1 MTMEAPRYD
10 VIIRNASVLDG
21 TGKPAFRADIAIRG
35 ERLAQIGSLE
45 LATATRE
52 IDVHGLTVA
61 PGFIDVHA
69 HDDAELISKPDM
81 APKLTQGVTTVI
93 AGNCGISG
101 APYSDPASPSGLLRL
116 VFKSDRFMARTFDQY
131 LSKVRAA
138 EPAINSAFLTGHST
152 LRIQVMGNDLN
163 RTATAAEIAQMR
175 GLLTDCLLQG
185 SLGLSTGLFY
195 PPARAASTREVIEIA
210 APLQA
215 HQGVYVT
222 HMRNE
227 ADNVIES
234 LEESLEIG
242 HAAGVPVVISH
253 HKCMGHRNF
262 GRSTETLALMDRARA
277 RQPVAL
283 DVYPYTAGSSVLHAD
298 LVAVASKTLLTWCDP
313 YPEYTGR
320 DLSEVAT
327 ELGCTPIEAVA
338 RLEPAGAVYFFMDEA
353 DIVRIMRSPEAMIG
367 SDGMPADQHPHPRLW
382 GTFPRVLGRYVREQN
397 VLPLPEA
404 VHRMTGLA
412 AQRFGLRDRGIVEVG
427 NYADLC
433 IFDPDSILDAATFE
447 QPTQPA
453 IGIHYVF
460 VNGQMAL
467 EQGKLTAARA
477 GKVLTRGLH

>member
-1 MTMEAPRYD
+1 MTYD
-10 VIIRNASVLDG
+10 VILRNASVLDG
-21 TGKPAFRADIAIRG
+21 TGKPAFPADVAIQG
-35 ERLAQIGSLE
+35 ERVARIGSLE
-45 LATATRE
+45 LARATQD
-52 IDVHGLTVA
+52 IDARGLTVA

-69 HDDAELISKPDM
+69 HDDAELIARPQM

-101 APYSDPASPSGLLRL
+101 APYSQPSSPSGLLRL
-116 VFKSDRFMARTFDQY
+116 VFKSEAFTARTFEAFV
-131 LSKVRAA
+131 SKVREA

-152 LRIQVMGNDLN
+152 LRIEVMGDDLS
-163 RTATAAEIAQMR
+163 RTASPAEIAQMR
-175 GLLTDCLLQG
+175 ALLTDCLEQG

-195 PPARAASTREVIEIA
+195 PPARAASTQEVIEIA
-210 APLQA
+210 APLRDHQA
-215 HQGVYVT
+215 LYVT

-262 GRSTETLALMDRARA
+262 GRSTETLALLNRARA
-277 RQPVAL
+277 RQPVSL

-298 LVAVASKTLLTWCDP
+298 LVSMASKTLLTWCEP
-313 YPEYTGR
+313 YPEYVGR

-327 ELGCTPIEAVA
+327 ELSCTPIEAIP

-382 GTFPRVLGRYVREQN
+382 GTFPRVLGRYVREQS
-397 VLPLPEA
+397 VLPLHEA
-404 VHRMTGLA
+404 VHRMTGLP
-412 AQRFGLRDRGIVEVG
+412 AQRFGLRNRGTVEEG

-433 IFDPDSILDAATFE
+433 IFDPDTILDVATFE

-453 IGIHYVF
+453 VGIHYVF

-467 EQGKLTAARA
+467 ENGVPTPKRA
-477 GKVLTRGLH
+477 GKVLTRGA

>member
-1 MTMEAPRYD
+1 MTPPYD
-10 VIIRNASVLDG
+10 VILRNASVLDG
-21 TGKPAFRADIAIRG
+21 TGKPAFHADIAIQG
-35 ERLAQIGSLE
+35 ERVAHIGALD

-52 IDVHGLTVA
+52 IDARGLTVA

-69 HDDAELISKPDM
+69 HDDAELIERPQM

-101 APYSDPASPSGLLRL
+101 APYSGTSSPSGLLRL
-116 VFKSDRFMARTFDQY
+116 LFKSERFMAPTFEQFVA
-131 LSKVRAA
+131 KVRDAG
-138 EPAINSAFLTGHST
+138 PAINSAFLTGHSS
-152 LRIQVMGNDLN
+152 LRIRVMGDDLS
-163 RTATAAEIAQMR
+163 RAATASEIAHMR
-175 GLLTDCLLQG
+175 ALLAECLEQG

-195 PPARAASTREVIEIA
+195 PPARAATTQEVIEIA
-210 APLQA
+210 EPLRA
-215 HQGVYVT
+215 HQGLYVT

-227 ADNVIES
+227 ADQVIES
-234 LEESLEIG
+234 IEESLEIG
-242 HAAGVPVVISH
+242 HAAGVPLVISH

-262 GRSTETLALMDRARA
+262 GRSTETLALLDRARA

-283 DVYPYTAGSSVLHAD
+283 DVYPYTAGSSVLHVD
-298 LVAVASKTLLTWCDP
+298 LVSMASKTLLTWCDP
-313 YPEYTGR
+313 HPQFVGR
-320 DLSEVAT
+320 DLSEVAA
-327 ELGCTPIEAVA
+327 ELGCTAIEAVA

-397 VLPLPEA
+397 VLPLHEA

-412 AQRFGLRDRGIVEVG
+412 AQRFGLRNRGTVEVG

-433 IFDPDSILDAATFE
+433 VFDADTILDAATFE
-447 QPTQPA
+447 QPTRPA

-460 VNGQMAL
+460 VNGQLAL
-467 EQGKLTAARA
+467 QEGVQTGARA
-477 GKVLTRGLH
+477 GKVLTRSLH

>member
-1 MTMEAPRYD
+1 MTTETTSYD
-10 VIIRNASVLDG
+10 VILRNASVLDG
-21 TGKPAFRADIAIRG
+21 TGKPAFRADVAIQG
-35 ERLAQIGSLE
+35 ERLARIGSLG
-45 LATATRE
+45 LAKATRE
-52 IDVHGLTVA
+52 IDARGLTVA

-69 HDDAELISKPDM
+69 HDDAELIARPQM
-81 APKLTQGVTTVI
+81 TPKLTQGVTTVI

-101 APYSDPASPSGLLRL
+101 APYSHPSSPSGLLRL
-116 VFKSDRFMARTFDQY
+116 VFKSDAFMARTFEEY

-152 LRIQVMGNDLN
+152 LRIQVMGDDLN
-163 RTATAAEIAQMR
+163 RTATASEIAQMR
-175 GLLTDCLLQG
+175 ELLTDCLEQG

-195 PPARAASTREVIEIA
+195 PPARAASTQEVIEIA
-210 APLQA
+210 APLRA
-215 HQGVYVT
+215 HQGIYVT

-227 ADNVIES
+227 ADRVIES

-262 GRSTETLALMDRARA
+262 GRSTETLALLRRARA

-283 DVYPYTAGSSVLHAD
+283 DVYPYTAGSSVLHVD
-298 LVAVASKTLLTWCDP
+298 LVSMASKTLLTWCDP
-313 YPEYTGR
+313 YPEHTGR
-320 DLSEVAT
+320 DLSEVAA
-327 ELGCTPIEAVA
+327 ELGCTPIEAVT

-397 VLPLPEA
+397 VLPLHEA

-412 AQRFGLRDRGIVEVG
+412 AQRFGLRHRGSIEVG

-433 IFDPDSILDAATFE
+433 VFDPDTILDAATFE
-447 QPTQPA
+447 QPSRPA
-453 IGIHYVF
+453 VGIHYVF

-467 EQGKLTAARA
+467 EKGTPTASRA
-477 GKVLTRGLH
+477 GKVLSRNGH